1 MKPTEDTATCGVAAG
16 FVLLL
21 FVLTIITG
29 SSAPAV
35 AETNQ
40 CRSNPNTL
48 NKTLFANKTQ
58 NVSADS
64 AQHYTVG
71 TETETAKTTFGNVST
86 APQLADIDLSYR
98 FVPKALAKT
107 KDQSAKNVSESDEAG
122 LIAVAER
129 VKKAKEEALRKA
141 REARRKRQIT
151 ALKRL
156 YKKAPIMKKIAWCE
170 SRDRQFD
177 KNGEPLIG
185 FSGADKG
192 RFQINQVHWE
202 RARRMGINL
211 NTVQGNA
218 RYAEHLYETKGTKP
232 WYKSEH
238 CWSSGS
244 QA

>member
-1 MKPTEDTATCGVAAG
+1 MKPTEDTATYGVAAG

-21 FVLTIITG
+21 FILTTITG

-35 AETNQ
+35 AKTNQ

-48 NKTLFANKTQ
+48 NTRTFADRTQ
-58 NVSADS
+58 DVSADS
-64 AQHYTVG
+64 AHHHTVG
-71 TETETAKTTFGNVST
+71 AETETAKTTFGNVST
-86 APQLADIDLSYR
+86 APQPANIDRSYR
-98 FVPKALAKT
+98 FVPKAQAKT
-107 KDQSAKNVSESDEAG
+107 KDQSAKNASSSDEAG
-122 LIAVAER
+122 LIAVAKR
-129 VKKAKEEALRKA
+129 VKKAKKEALRKT
-141 REARRKRQIT
+141 RRSRRRQIT
-151 ALKRL
+151 ALRRL
-156 YKKAPIMKKIAWCE
+156 YEKAPIMKKIAWCE

-177 KNGEPLIG
+177 KSGKPLIG

-232 WYKSEH
+232 WYKSRH
-238 CWSSGS
+238 CWTRS